1 MAMAVEHPDEGEIRR
16 ADDIGKRQ
24 KGEPRNLSGR
34 QIGMIILVAVILLFA
49 VLNLQ
54 KVSVD
59 FGVTSVTMPLVFV
72 IAGTGLLGF
81 GAGYLVK
88 GRRVKREHE
97 ND

>member
-1 MAMAVEHPDEGEIRR
+1 MATEHPDEGGIRR

-24 KGEPRNLSGR
+24 KGEKRNIGPR
-34 QIGMIILVAVILLFA
+34 QIGVIVLIGAIILFA

-59 FGVTSVTMPLVFV
+59 FAVGSVTISLIFV
-72 IAGTGLLGF
+72 IAGCGLIGF

-88 GRRVKREHE
+88 GRREKRER

>member
-1 MAMAVEHPDEGEIRR
+1 MAVEHPDEGGIRR

-24 KGEPRNLSGR
+24 KGEPRNISGR
-34 QIGMIILVAVILLFA
+34 QIGMIILVVAIVVFA

-59 FGVTSVTMPLVFV
+59 LGVTSVTMPLVFV
-72 IAGTGLLGF
+72 IAGCGLVGF

-88 GRRVKREHE
+88 GRRDKRNR